1 MSDRSGPLGSLT
13 MQADLVVFGPHPD
26 DIEIGLGGSVAKHV
40 DLGYAVGLCDL
51 TRGELGSNGTPE
63 HRLHE
68 AQAAA
73 DVLGVAWRRN
83 LGWRDGEIGQSGVD
97 SSQIRSAAELIRNA
111 RPSVVVIP
119 YWVDRHPDHEAASRV
134 LREAV
139 FRAGLRRYA
148 ADGEAWRPDW
158 TCHYFINDMS
168 TPSFVIDVSDT
179 YARKRAALACHQ
191 SQFCPAGEDAVE
203 TRLTG
208 AAFLQMIETRDAH
221 LGAQIGV
228 AKAEGLVV
236 KEPLVRPTLLK
247 S

>member
-1 MSDRSGPLGSLT
+1 

-51 TRGELGSNGTPE
+51 TTGELGSNGTPE
-63 HRLHE
+63 HRLQE

-83 LGWRDGEIGQSGVD
+83 LGWPDGEIGQSGVD
-97 SSQIRSAAELIRNA
+97 VTQIRSAAELIRNA

-139 FRAGLRRYA
+139 FRAGLRRYP

-179 YARKRAALACHQ
+179 YARKRAALGCHQ

-221 LGAQIGV
+221 LGAQVGT
-228 AKAEGLVV
+228 AQAEGLVV